1 MCVFSFLPPAIEILN
16 VRGIRSSVRADIYQ
30 VPIARR
36 SFVGVGNAEIN
47 YTGPDLE
54 VLLA

>member
-1 MCVFSFLPPAIEILN
+1 MCVFSFLPPAIQILN